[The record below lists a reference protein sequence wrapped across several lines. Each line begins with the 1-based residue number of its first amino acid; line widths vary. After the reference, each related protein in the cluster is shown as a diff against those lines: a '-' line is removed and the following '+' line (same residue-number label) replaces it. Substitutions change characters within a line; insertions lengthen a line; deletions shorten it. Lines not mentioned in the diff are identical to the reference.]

1 MEYKD
6 IDAKRVYGEIKEH
19 LIDCKTNRGKHFN
32 KYTQIKKWKDR
43 INFTQNIALILT
55 TLALALYAASS
66 DLFPGFHEIT
76 LVITIISAFVSTIAL
91 WSQISNYD
99 DAAAQHW
106 MAAQA
111 YQELYRECQFFHNQ
125 FPIDSDFQEAAK
137 IAEQIRIRLN
147 HLNLV
152 SPHIPL
158 NKVERK
164 KHEKSIEDEDIENM
178 QIESYDII
186 KYSEESVKNEDSDA

>member
-1 MEYKD
+1 MEHKD

-19 LIDCKTNRGKHFN
+19 LVDCNTNRSKHFI
-32 KYTQIKKWKDR
+32 KYTHIKKWKDR
-43 INFTQNIALILT
+43 INFTQNIALIFT
-55 TLALALYAASS
+55 TLVLALYAASS
-66 DLFPGFHEIT
+66 DLLPGFQKIT
-76 LVITIISAFVSTIAL
+76 LVITIISAFISAIAL

-99 DAAAQHW
+99 DAATQHW

-125 FPIDSDFQEAAK
+125 FPVNSDFKEAAK

-152 SPHIPL
+152 SPHIPFS
-158 NKVERK
+158 KAEKK
-164 KHEKSIEDEDIENM
+164 KHEKQIEEEKIENT
-178 QIESYDII
+178 QITSYDII
-186 KYSEESVKNEDSDA
+186 KYSEESVRSENNEA